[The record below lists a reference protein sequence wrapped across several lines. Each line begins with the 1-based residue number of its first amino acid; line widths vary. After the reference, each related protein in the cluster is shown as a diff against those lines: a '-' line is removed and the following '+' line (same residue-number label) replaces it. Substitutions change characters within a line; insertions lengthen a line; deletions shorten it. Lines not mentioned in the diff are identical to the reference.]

1 MEAEFRFDER
11 SSILPNVRRVSDR
24 KFLSLSVLTQLTLIK
39 TSQPNLRDKL
49 TALEAQ
55 LTCQLPTEANKAE
68 LSPVLGRLDRE
79 EEDGVRSKDSVNI
92 QKDCGDDNIC
102 IPDLKIFHSR

>member
-1 MEAEFRFDER
+1 M
-11 SSILPNVRRVSDR
+11 
-24 KFLSLSVLTQLTLIK
+24 FLLTQLTLIK
-39 TSQPNLRDKL
+39 PLQPEVRDKL

-55 LTCQLPTEANKAE
+55 LTCQLPSQASKEE
-68 LSPVLGRLDRE
+68 LSPVLGRLELDRE
-79 EEDGVRSKDSVNI
+79 DEAGVRSKDSVNI

>member
-55 LTCQLPTEANKAE
+55 LPCQLPTEANKAE

-79 EEDGVRSKDSVNI
+79 EEAGVRSKDSVNI